1 MKSHIAHCCMFI
13 ALLVLLTTAGM
24 AQNVRLTEGQREQQ
38 RNFIRKDTLPV
49 AVEALPT
56 NINSHFSEYAG
67 RLYPDSAF
75 FFTSM
80 RADVKEDYD
89 RFFETSWYCNIYESH
104 LRSDGSYA
112 RPTSL
117 PAVINS
123 RKFFNS
129 NFCFNPQRD
138 LLVFS
143 RCNRAG
149 DGDLQCALWESR
161 REKKGWS
168 KPQKLP
174 SVINM
179 EGYSSLQ
186 PFLLSYDNHSVL
198 YFISNRPKGYGGL
211 DIWYSISKDGKYNPP
226 VNLGSTINTEGNEVT
241 PFYDAETSTLY
252 FSSDEHLGIGDYD
265 IFYSNGALS
274 QWGEVSN
281 MGVPFNSAY
290 NDFYFAPN
298 QDEKSGFFTSNRPHD
313 GAAPEDTCCNDIF
326 HFRWIPKTDSVPQP
340 VDTPTI
346 HEKIASV
353 LPISLYFQNDEP
365 DPRSLSDTTTADYD
379 QLYRRYLADHDL
391 YVSESG
397 QGLSGDSLT
406 AVQQGMYAFMRD
418 SVATGHDRMILLK
431 NYIREALRNGET
443 VELTV
448 SGFASPLHNSDYNK
462 HLSARRIVSLLNYLY
477 KADNFALAPYL
488 DGDKPG
494 LVIHTDPQGA
504 VQHTFASGET
514 RETVYGLQAAKD
526 RKIVISASKI
536 H

>member
-1 MKSHIAHCCMFI
+1 MQSFIAHRYMFI
-13 ALLVLLTTAGM
+13 ALLVILATAGM
-24 AQNVRLTEGQREQQ
+24 AQPVRITDSQREQQ

-67 RLYPDSAF
+67 RLYPDSVF

-89 RFFETSWYCNIYESH
+89 RFFETSWYCNIYESR
-104 LRSDGSYA
+104 LRPEGSYV
-112 RPTSL
+112 RPTPL

-123 RKFFNS
+123 RKYFNS

-149 DGDLQCALWESR
+149 NGDLQCALWESR
-161 REKKGWS
+161 RKKKGWS

-174 SVINM
+174 SVINV

-186 PFLLSYDNHSVL
+186 PFLLSFDNHSVL
-198 YFISNRPKGYGGL
+198 YFVSNRPKGYGGL

-298 QDEKSGFFTSNRPHD
+298 QDEKSGYFTSNRPHD

-326 HFRWIPKTDSVPQP
+326 HYRWIPKNDSVSQP
-340 VDTPTI
+340 VDTHTI

-365 DPRSLSDTTTADYD
+365 DPRSLSDTTTTDYD

-526 RKIVISASKI
+526 RKIVISATKI